1 MINVQVLELQSWGVH
16 LEQCQLVR
24 YDKKSGT
31 LGKPFDVEMVGV
43 DLVCVCLVGGVE
55 AKHKAQ
61 GVAECRMRRYAPDTS
76 WQALVM
82 RGKEAGRFREVPG
95 LSIVGVGIPRSAVEI
110 LNRRQLSGYVAV
122 DRAIFLWVKLSVR
135 L

>member
-1 MINVQVLELQSWGVH
+1 MYVFSRGV
-16 LEQCQLVR
+16 
-24 YDKKSGT
+24 G
-31 LGKPFDVEMVGV
+31 
-43 DLVCVCLVGGVE
+43 

-61 GVAECRMRRYAPDTS
+61 GVAECRMWRYAPDTS

-82 RGKEAGRFREVPG
+82 RSKEAGRFREVAG
-95 LSIVGVGIPRSAVEI
+95 MSIVGVGIPRSTVEI